1 MRRQETL
8 FRLLLGMGLALA
20 TTAPAFAAPI
30 FGAASNLQITACYGN
45 PNTPSGSLSATPVN
59 GGAGA
64 ILSGSASVT
73 AGGTLCMQLEW
84 GGSMSGSVDTVADVP
99 IAWDVLTS
107 VTDLTEPVVSTDIY
121 IEVSHEPYMVGTF
134 NQGGYAYGT
143 SRVGIGQF
151 TSPANLRM
159 TWSGPPPE
167 TPRNF
172 TSYYVRS
179 IVLYENTSSNLE
191 TLSVDLPSATSI
203 NLGNLRGGVVPEPA
217 TWSLIAA
224 GLAGIAWRRRAIR
237 GLQAARPR

>member
-1 MRRQETL
+1 MRTPEKL

-30 FGAASNLQITACYGN
+30 FGAANNLRISACPSN
-45 PNTPSGSLSATPVN
+45 PNTPGGSLNATPVN
-59 GGAGA
+59 GGAGV

-73 AGGTLCMQLEW
+73 ANHTLCMQLEW
-84 GGSMSGSVDTVADVP
+84 GGSMSGSVDAVADVP

-121 IEVSHEPYMVGTF
+121 IEVSHEPYLVGTF
-134 NQGGYAYGT
+134 NQGGYADGT
-143 SRVGIGQF
+143 SRVGPGRF

-172 TSYYVRS
+172 TSYYVRML
-179 IVLYENTSSNLE
+179 VLYENLDSTLE
-191 TLSVDLPSATSI
+191 TLSVHIPSATSI
-203 NLGNLRGGVVPEPA
+203 DLGYLRGGVVPEPA
-217 TWSLIAA
+217 TWGLLAA
-224 GLAGIAWRRRAIR
+224 GLAGIACRRRARI
-237 GLQAARPR
+237 